1 MPTQINKKV
10 MILGADGLCG
20 KSLLSILK
28 RLYDIKDLILI
39 DPSDESKPPIIIAK
53 PESKDLWNVV
63 SSMQMKKGDILIDLA
78 PELPKLEVM
87 QAMDSLGIS
96 VINATCCEA
105 GRGTITLVDL
115 LDKKLVFGHYE
126 WQAPHI
132 PDAGMNPGTINA
144 ILGAMVEYFGN
155 PLDVTEWEMDS
166 TIPYEWDGEGFA
178 TWSPEEFASEY
189 CDESTWEVDGKK
201 IMKK

>member
-63 SSMQMKKGDILIDLA
+63 SSMQ
-78 PELPKLEVM
+78 
-87 QAMDSLGIS
+87 
-96 VINATCCEA
+96 
-105 GRGTITLVDL
+105 
-115 LDKKLVFGHYE
+115 
-126 WQAPHI
+126 
-132 PDAGMNPGTINA
+132 
-144 ILGAMVEYFGN
+144 
-155 PLDVTEWEMDS
+155 
-166 TIPYEWDGEGFA
+166 
-178 TWSPEEFASEY
+178 
-189 CDESTWEVDGKK
+189 
-201 IMKK
+201 